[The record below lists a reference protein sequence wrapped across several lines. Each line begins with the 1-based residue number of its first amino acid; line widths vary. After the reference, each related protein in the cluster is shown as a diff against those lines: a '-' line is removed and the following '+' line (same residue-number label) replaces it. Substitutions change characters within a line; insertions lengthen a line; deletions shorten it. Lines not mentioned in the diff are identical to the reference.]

1 MGIPGIEL
9 NRIIDAALSED
20 LGLGDPTTE
29 ALIPPETTDR
39 ATLVARESGV
49 AAGIEVAVATFLRV
63 DPDLQATMLLD
74 DGSSVESGARL
85 AAIEGS
91 FASIL
96 KAERTALNFAQRMS
110 GIATQTSQYVAVV
123 AGVEGAHCAIVDTRK
138 TAPGLRAI
146 DKLAVELGG
155 GRNHRQALGDG
166 ILIKDNHID
175 VLRSRGMSLVEIV
188 RQARARARHTI
199 RVEVEVQ
206 SNDEVAEALE
216 GGVDIIMLDNM
227 APEVMAEAV
236 QQIDGRAI
244 VEASGGITLDSIAEI
259 AATGVDI
266 ISVGALTHSS
276 QALDIGLDYG

>member
-1 MGIPGIEL
+1 
-9 NRIIDAALSED
+9 
-20 LGLGDPTTE
+20 
-29 ALIPPETTDR
+29 
-39 ATLVARESGV
+39 
-49 AAGIEVAVATFLRV
+49 
-63 DPDLQATMLLD
+63 
-74 DGSSVESGARL
+74 
-85 AAIEGS
+85 
-91 FASIL
+91 
-96 KAERTALNFAQRMS
+96 
-110 GIATQTSQYVAVV
+110 
-123 AGVEGAHCAIVDTRK
+123 
-138 TAPGLRAI
+138 
-146 DKLAVELGG
+146 
-155 GRNHRQALGDG
+155 
-166 ILIKDNHID
+166 
-175 VLRSRGMSLVEIV
+175 MSLVEIV